1 MSEEKFIDIKGLI
14 ESKSPKLAKWLP
26 GFVISYLKR
35 ILHQDEINDF
45 LAKHRNDFD
54 TDFFPDISIDNR
66 VVFYGRTPRATVK
79 EAFESSHIFV
89 YPSVFEETFCLS
101 MAEAMSA
108 GALPVYSKIGSL
120 EEIGNNYGMSY
131 EFTENQNEHY
141 KRFAENL
148 QDAIL
153 KIKNNEWDPTEQI
166 GYVNDSFSWDAIEQQ
181 WLKFNEIC

>member
-1 MSEEKFIDIKGLI
+1 MESLKYIDEDFRL
-14 ESKSPKLAKWLP
+14 
-26 GFVISYLKR
+26 
-35 ILHQDEINDF
+35 EIY
-45 LAKHRNDFD
+45 NDFD
-54 TDFFPDISIDNR
+54 PDFFPDLSIDNR